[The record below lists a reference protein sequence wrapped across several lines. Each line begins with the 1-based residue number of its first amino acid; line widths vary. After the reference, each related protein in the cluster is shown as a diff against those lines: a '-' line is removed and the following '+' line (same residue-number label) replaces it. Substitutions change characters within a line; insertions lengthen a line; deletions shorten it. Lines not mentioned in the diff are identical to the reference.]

1 MTTQLPFRFH
11 PPWWAVTLA
20 AAGCAAG
27 IALGNWQ
34 SDRAAQK
41 RAAGAAVQQ
50 ASLRGVFEPKYTVLL
65 DNKLHRGAPGYEVV
79 QPLRLEGGR
88 YVVVNRG
95 WIAAGPSRDRLPD
108 VRTPAGE
115 VALAGVRQKRFAQ
128 AYAPPVAP
136 EGAQREGKVWQ
147 NVTLERFAAWSGLV
161 LEPYV
166 VVQHSGADDGLVR
179 DWPRAGAGVEVHES
193 YALQWYSLAV
203 LSLILFFALNVKIE
217 KRKS

>member
-1 MTTQLPFRFH
+1 MTTRIRFRFH
-11 PPWWAVTLA
+11 PTWWAVALA

-41 RAAGAAVQQ
+41 RAAGAAVQPV
-50 ASLRGVFEPKYTVLL
+50 SLRGIFEPKYTVLL
-65 DNKLHRGAPGYEVV
+65 DNKLYRGRPGYEVV
-79 QPLRLEGGR
+79 QPLRLDDGR
-88 YVVVNRG
+88 HVVVNRG
-95 WIAAGPSRDRLPD
+95 WIASGPRRDQPPD
-108 VRTPAGE
+108 IRTPAGKIE
-115 VALAGVRQKRFAQ
+115 FTGVRQKRFAQ
-128 AYAPPVAP
+128 AYVPGAP
-136 EGAQREGKVWQ
+136 EAAQRESKVWQ

-203 LSLILFFALNVKIE
+203 LSLILFFVLNLKIE
-217 KRKS
+217 KRIP